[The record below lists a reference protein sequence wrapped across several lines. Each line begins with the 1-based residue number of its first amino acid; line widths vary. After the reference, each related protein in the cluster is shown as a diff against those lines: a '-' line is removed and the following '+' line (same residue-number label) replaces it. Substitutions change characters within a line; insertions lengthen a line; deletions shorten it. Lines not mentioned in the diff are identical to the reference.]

1 MRLVARGS
9 QKFRGPRNSTH
20 IIGCFSVYGKA
31 TMEEDPVR
39 RELEEI
45 IASTVPISKCSLLMV
60 YRIRLAFITI
70 TRGWKRNYSKVFF
83 NKGTQLLSTL

>member
-1 MRLVARGS
+1 M
-9 QKFRGPRNSTH
+9 
-20 IIGCFSVYGKA
+20 YGKA

-70 TRGWKRNYSKVFF
+70 TRGWKGNYSKVFF